1 MGGAGVGWGRGP
13 VGRVDRPGG
22 VFGLVACRK
31 QISFLC
37 VWLFEVGVRVSVYI
51 CGNISTTRQV
61 KSSLYH
67 TSAPAKQR

>member
-51 CGNISTTRQV
+51 CGNI
-61 KSSLYH
+61 YI
-67 TSAPAKQR
+67 